1 MAEFCLDCLNK
12 INGTNYDESKY
23 IISDDL
29 DLCEGCG
36 EWKPV
41 VVAVRRKNS
50 GSWIRY
56 ELYTIVNGL
65 LKKMDRKFRK
75 KKQNNLRTDK

>member
-1 MAEFCLDCLNK
+1 MGGDDMAEFCLDCLNK

-41 VVAVRRKNS
+41 VVAMRRSNDGYWLRYAIYHIIEKLADCIHILFRRKS
-50 GSWIRY
+50 
-56 ELYTIVNGL
+56 
-65 LKKMDRKFRK
+65 K
-75 KKQNNLRTDK
+75 